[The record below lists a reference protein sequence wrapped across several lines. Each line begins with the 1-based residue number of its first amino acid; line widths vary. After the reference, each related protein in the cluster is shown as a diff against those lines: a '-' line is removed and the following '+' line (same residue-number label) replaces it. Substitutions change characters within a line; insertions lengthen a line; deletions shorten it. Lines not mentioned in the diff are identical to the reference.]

1 MSDQSNVLPP
11 PRPTDSGA
19 TQAATPTGLATHR
32 PGGDLAFKT
41 EAERVRQRSA
51 FQLLMRDLFRKREAW
66 LGGIVV
72 LSLIIAA
79 IFAPL
84 IAPYDP
90 YAINVQ
96 DRLQSPNP
104 QYWFGTDDL
113 GRDMFSRIIYGARTT
128 IQTGVVVV
136 LIAASLGTL
145 LGLISGYFG
154 GSVDSVIMRVVDVGL
169 AFPYI
174 LLALAIVASLGPSLQ
189 NALIAIGLAYVPGWA
204 RFVRGNV
211 LTVKE
216 NEYIAAARALGATNA
231 QIVRRHVLV
240 NVLPS
245 IIVLAS
251 LDFPAAVL
259 STAALSYIGLGAQ
272 PPTAEW
278 GALLTGARSFMRTAP
293 WLVNFPGLAIFI
305 TMLGFNF
312 LGNALRDTLDPK
324 MRRV

>member
-1 MSDQSNVLPP
+1 MNNQ
-11 PRPTDSGA
+11 TA
-19 TQAATPTGLATHR
+19 TAQLN
-32 PGGDLAFKT
+32 PGIDLRT
-41 EAERVRQRSA
+41 EAAIARNKQGWLRFMS
-51 FQLLMRDLFRKREAW
+51 DLFRKRQAQI
-66 LGGIVV
+66 GGLVV
-72 LSLIIAA
+72 LLLVLAA

-84 IAPYDP
+84 IAPFDP
-90 YAINVQ
+90 YELDIPN
-96 DRLQSPNP
+96 RLHAPGAP
-104 QYWFGTDDL
+104 YWCGTDDL

-128 IQTGVVVV
+128 LQTGISVSV
-136 LIAASLGTL
+136 IAASLGTMI
-145 LGLISGYFG
+145 GLTSGYYG
-154 GSVDSVIMRVVDVGL
+154 GRIDLIVMRLIDVGL

-204 RFVRGNV
+204 RFVRSSV
-211 LTVKE
+211 LSLKQ
-216 NEYIAAARALGATNA
+216 NEYVTAARAVGASHGH
-231 QIVRRHVLV
+231 IIRRHILI

-278 GALLTGARSFMRTAP
+278 GALLTGARSYMHSAV
-293 WLVNFPGLAIFI
+293 WLVNFPGLAIFV

-312 LGNALRDTLDPK
+312 LGNSLRDTLDPK
-324 MRRV
+324 LRRV

>member
-1 MSDQSNVLPP
+1 MNKAS
-11 PRPTDSGA
+11 TDRTQGAPMTMPLTKSLRGA
-19 TQAATPTGLATHR
+19 TKPV
-32 PGGDLAFKT
+32 
-41 EAERVRQRSA
+41 AERTG
-51 FQLLMRDLFRKREAW
+51 FWWTLRDLFRRRSAQI
-66 LGGIVV
+66 GGAIVLLLV
-72 LSLIIAA
+72 VMA

-90 YAINVQ
+90 YAINVK
-96 DRLQSPNP
+96 DRLQPPSLTYP
-104 QYWFGTDDL
+104 FGTDDL
-113 GRDMFSRIIYGARTT
+113 GRDLFSRIIYGARTT

-136 LIAASLGTL
+136 FIAASLGSL
-145 LGLISGYFG
+145 IGLISGYYG
-154 GSVDSVIMRVVDVGL
+154 GVVDLVIMRVIDIML

-174 LLALAIVASLGPSLQ
+174 LLALAIVATLGPSLQ

-211 LTVKE
+211 LTVGKQ
-216 NEYIAAARALGATNA
+216 EYVTAALATGTRARRIIG
-231 QIVRRHVLV
+231 RHVLP
-240 NVLPS
+240 NVLSS

-259 STAALSYIGLGAQ
+259 STAALSYVGLGAQ

-278 GALLTGARSFMRTAP
+278 GALLTGARSYMRTAP

-305 TMLGFNF
+305 TMLGFNL

-324 MRRV
+324 LRNR

>member
-1 MSDQSNVLPP
+1 MSKTA
-11 PRPTDSGA
+11 TDR
-19 TQAATPTGLATHR
+19 TQASSPVQPLAGALRNATPPVAERTGLWWTLR
-32 PGGDLAFKT
+32 
-41 EAERVRQRSA
+41 E
-51 FQLLMRDLFRKREAW
+51 LFRRRAAQI
-66 LGGIVV
+66 GGLIVLLLV
-72 LSLIIAA
+72 LLA
-79 IFAPL
+79 ILAPW

-90 YAINVQ
+90 YAINVK
-96 DRLQSPNP
+96 DRLQPPSLTYP
-104 QYWFGTDDL
+104 FGTDDL
-113 GRDMFSRIIYGARTT
+113 GRDLFSRVIYGARTT

-145 LGLISGYFG
+145 IGLISGYYG
-154 GSVDSVIMRVVDVGL
+154 GVVDLVIMRITDIML

-174 LLALAIVASLGPSLQ
+174 LLALAIVATLGPSLQ

-211 LTVKE
+211 LTIGKQ
-216 NEYIAAARALGATNA
+216 EYVTAALATGTSA
-231 QIVRRHVLV
+231 PRIIRRHILP
-240 NVLPS
+240 NVLSS

-259 STAALSYIGLGAQ
+259 STAALSYVGLGAQ

-278 GALLTGARSFMRTAP
+278 GALLTGARSYMRTAS

-305 TMLGFNF
+305 TMLGFNL

-324 MRRV
+324 LRNR

>member
-1 MSDQSNVLPP
+1 MSDKGGVLSNP
-11 PRPTDSGA
+11 GA
-19 TQAATPTGLATHR
+19 GAPGRTAPQA
-32 PGGDLAFKT
+32 GGDLELRA
-41 EAERVRQRSA
+41 EAARVRQRSGL
-51 FQLLMRDLFRKREAW
+51 QLALNDLSRKREAW
-66 LGGIVV
+66 LGGFVVAALIV
-72 LSLIIAA
+72 AA
-79 IFAPL
+79 IFAPI

-90 YAINVQ
+90 YTLNIEH
-96 DRLQSPNP
+96 RLQSPNVEH
-104 QYWFGTDDL
+104 WFGTDDL
-113 GRDMFSRIIYGARTT
+113 GRDMFSRIVYGARTT
-128 IQTGVVVV
+128 IQTGVVVI

-145 LGLISGYFG
+145 IGLVSGYFG
-154 GSVDSVIMRVVDVGL
+154 GAVDSVLMRIIDVGL

-174 LLALAIVASLGPSLQ
+174 LLALAIVATLGPSLQ

-204 RFVRGNV
+204 RFVRGTV
-211 LTVKE
+211 LSVKE
-216 NEYIAAARALGATNA
+216 NEFITAARALGATHA

-278 GALLTGARSFMRTAP
+278 GALLTGARSYMRTAP
-293 WLVNFPGLAIFI
+293 WLVNFPGLAIFV

-324 MRRV
+324 LRRL

>member
-1 MSDQSNVLPP
+1 MSKASTDNVIKPP
-11 PRPTDSGA
+11 
-19 TQAATPTGLATHR
+19 LAIARRGETSSVV
-32 PGGDLAFKT
+32 
-41 EAERVRQRSA
+41 ERIG
-51 FQLLMRDLFRKREAW
+51 FWWILRDLFRRRSAQI
-66 LGGIVV
+66 GGLIVLV
-72 LSLIIAA
+72 LVLMA

-90 YAINVQ
+90 YAINVK
-96 DRLQSPNP
+96 DRLQPPSLAYP
-104 QYWFGTDDL
+104 FGTDDL
-113 GRDMFSRIIYGARTT
+113 GRDLFSRIIYGARTT

-136 LIAASLGTL
+136 FIAASLGSL
-145 LGLISGYFG
+145 IGLISGYYG
-154 GSVDSVIMRVVDVGL
+154 GVVDLVIMRVIDIML

-174 LLALAIVASLGPSLQ
+174 LLALAIVATLGPSLQ

-211 LTVKE
+211 LTVGKQ
-216 NEYIAAARALGATNA
+216 EYVTAALATGTRPRR
-231 QIVRRHVLV
+231 IIRRHVLP
-240 NVLPS
+240 NVLSS

-259 STAALSYIGLGAQ
+259 STAALSYVGLGAQ

-278 GALLTGARSFMRTAP
+278 GALLTGARSYMRTAP

-305 TMLGFNF
+305 TMLGFNL

-324 MRRV
+324 LRNR

>member
-1 MSDQSNVLPP
+1 MSNQTAVAGGAANL
-11 PRPTDSGA
+11 RSGLDLRGE
-19 TQAATPTGLATHR
+19 AALA
-32 PGGDLAFKT
+32 
-41 EAERVRQRSA
+41 RSKQGWRR
-51 FQLLMRDLFRKREAW
+51 FLRDLFRKRQAQI
-66 LGGIVV
+66 GGIVV
-72 LSLIIAA
+72 LGLVVAA
-79 IFAPL
+79 IFAPQ
-84 IAPYDP
+84 IAPFDP
-90 YAINVQ
+90 YEMDIPN
-96 DRLQSPNP
+96 RLQPP
-104 QYWFGTDDL
+104 GATYWFGTDDL

-128 IQTGVVVV
+128 LQTGLSVI

-145 LGLISGYFG
+145 IGLASGYLG
-154 GSVDSVIMRVVDVGL
+154 GRVDLFVMRVIDVGL

-211 LTVKE
+211 LAIKE
-216 NEYIAAARALGATNA
+216 NEYVAAARALGARNN
-231 QIVRRHVLV
+231 QIMRRHILV
-240 NVLPS
+240 NVLPA
-245 IIVLAS
+245 IIVIAS

-278 GALLTGARSFMRTAP
+278 GSLLTGARSYMYTAP
-293 WLVNFPGLAIFI
+293 WLVNFPGLAIFV

-324 MRRV
+324 LRQK